1 MLASDS
7 DILRKA
13 QEWTEAGRN
22 VALATVVETWGSAPR
37 PVGSHLVIDSEGNFL
52 GSVSGG
58 CVEGDV
64 ITEALDMIAMGGRR
78 MLEFAVAD
86 EIAWRAGLSC
96 GGRIRIYVQRIY
108 VQSIDA
114 NRVNLLA
121 AFNAERAMRRPCM
134 LLTDIASGKQRLLRA
149 ADVGPDP
156 MADILKERLRLGKS
170 GIVELDGKELFLL
183 VETPPVRLIVI
194 GAVHVSQMLAPIAS
208 IAGFD
213 MIIVDPRNAFA
224 TPERFPGVQLIAE
237 WPEVALPSLRL
248 DHYTAMVLLTHDPR
262 IDDQGLLEA
271 LRADCF
277 YIGALG
283 SRKTHAN
290 RLERMR
296 AEGFGDAL
304 LKRIHAPIGLDIGAV
319 SPAEIAVSIAGE
331 IIAELHRKAWR
342 EETEKA
348 A

>member
-13 QEWTEAGRN
+13 QEWKEAGRD

-64 ITEALDMIAMGGRR
+64 ITEALDMIAMGGQQ
-78 MLEFAVAD
+78 MLEFGVAD
-86 EIAWRAGLSC
+86 ETAWRAGLSC
-96 GGRIRIYVQRIY
+96 GGRIRVY

-114 NRVNLLA
+114 DRADRLA
-121 AFNAERAMRRPCM
+121 AFNAERTTRRPCI
-134 LLTDIASGKQRLLRA
+134 LVTNIASGKQRLVRA
-149 ADVGPDP
+149 ADVDSEP
-156 MADILKERLRLGKS
+156 MADILTERLRLGKS
-170 GIVELDGKELFLL
+170 GIVEWGGEELFLR
-183 VETPPVRLIVI
+183 VETPPVRLVVI
-194 GAVHVSQMLAPIAS
+194 GAVHVSQMLAPIVS
-208 IAGFD
+208 LAGFD
-213 MIIVDPRNAFA
+213 MIIIDPRNAFA
-224 TPERFPGVQLIAE
+224 TPERFPGVRLIAE
-237 WPEVALPSLRL
+237 WPEVALASLHL

-262 IDDQGLLEA
+262 IDDQGLTEA

-296 AEGFGDAL
+296 AKGFGDAV

-331 IIAELHRKAWR
+331 IIADLHRKALR
-342 EETEKA
+342 VETEKA

>member
-1 MLASDS
+1 MLASDG
-7 DILRKA
+7 DILGKA
-13 QEWTEAGRN
+13 QEWKEAGRD

-64 ITEALDMIAMGGRR
+64 ITEALDMIAMGGRH
-78 MLEFAVAD
+78 MLEFGVAD
-86 EIAWRAGLSC
+86 ETAWRAGLSC
-96 GGRIRIYVQRIY
+96 GGRIKVY

-114 NRVNLLA
+114 NHADLLA
-121 AFNAERAMRRPCM
+121 AFNAERAMRRPFM
-134 LLTDIASGKQRLLRA
+134 LVINIASGTQRLVRA
-149 ADVGPDP
+149 ADVSSDP
-156 MADILKERLRLGKS
+156 MADILEEWLRLGRS
-170 GIVELDGKELFLL
+170 GIVEWGGEELFLR

-208 IAGFD
+208 LAGFD
-213 MIIVDPRNAFA
+213 MIIIDPRNAFA
-224 TPERFPGVQLIAE
+224 TPERFFGVRLVAE
-237 WPEVALPSLRL
+237 WPEVALPSLHL
-248 DHYTAMVLLTHDPR
+248 DRYTAMVLLTHDPR
-262 IDDQGLLEA
+262 IDDQGLMVA

-283 SRKTHAN
+283 SRKTHSN

-296 AEGFGDAL
+296 AKGFGDAV

-331 IIAELHRKAWR
+331 IIADLHRKALR
-342 EETEKA
+342 VETEKA

>member
-7 DILRKA
+7 DILLKA
-13 QEWTEAGRN
+13 QEWKEAGRD

-37 PVGSHLVIDSEGNFL
+37 SVGSHLVIDSEGNFL

-64 ITEALDMIAMGGRR
+64 ITEALDMIALGGRHL
-78 MLEFAVAD
+78 LEFGVAD
-86 EIAWRAGLSC
+86 ETAWRAGLSC
-96 GGRIRIYVQRIY
+96 GGRIRVY

-114 NRVNLLA
+114 NHADLLA

-134 LLTDIASGKQRLLRA
+134 LVINIASGTQRLVRA
-149 ADVGPDP
+149 ADVSSDP
-156 MADILKERLRLGKS
+156 MADILEEWLRLGRS
-170 GIVELDGKELFLL
+170 GIVEWGGEELFLR

-208 IAGFD
+208 LAGFD
-213 MIIVDPRNAFA
+213 MIIIDPRNAFA
-224 TPERFPGVQLIAE
+224 TPERFPGVQLVAG
-237 WPEVALPSLRL
+237 WPEVALPSLHL
-248 DHYTAMVLLTHDPR
+248 DRYTAMVLLTHDPR
-262 IDDQGLLEA
+262 IDDHGLMDA

-296 AEGFGDAL
+296 AKGFGDAV

-319 SPAEIAVSIAGE
+319 SPAEIAISIAGE
-331 IIAELHRKAWR
+331 IIADLHRKALR
-342 EETEKA
+342 AETEKA

>member
-13 QEWTEAGRN
+13 QEWKEAERD
-22 VALATVVETWGSAPR
+22 VALATVVETWGSAPC

-64 ITEALDMIAMGGRR
+64 ITEALDMIAMGGRH
-78 MLEFAVAD
+78 MLEFGVAD
-86 EIAWRAGLSC
+86 ETAWRAGLSC
-96 GGRIRIYVQRIY
+96 GGRIRVY

-114 NRVNLLA
+114 NHADLLA

-134 LLTDIASGKQRLLRA
+134 LVINIASGTQRLVRA
-149 ADVGPDP
+149 AGVSSDP
-156 MADILKERLRLGKS
+156 MADILEEWLRLGRS
-170 GIVELDGKELFLL
+170 GIVEWGGEELFLR

-208 IAGFD
+208 LAGFD
-213 MIIVDPRNAFA
+213 MIIIDPRNAFA
-224 TPERFPGVQLIAE
+224 TPERFPDVQLVAE
-237 WPEVALPSLRL
+237 WPEVALPSLHL
-248 DHYTAMVLLTHDPR
+248 DRYTAMVLLTHDPR
-262 IDDQGLLEA
+262 IDDQGLMDA

-296 AEGFGDAL
+296 AKGFGDAV
-304 LKRIHAPIGLDIGAV
+304 LKQIRAPIGLDIGAV

-331 IIAELHRKAWR
+331 IIADLHRKALR
-342 EETEKA
+342 AETEKA

>member
-13 QEWTEAGRN
+13 QEWKEAGRD

-37 PVGSHLVIDSEGNFL
+37 PVGSHLVIDSKGNFL

-64 ITEALDMIAMGGRR
+64 ITEALDVIAMGGQQ
-78 MLEFAVAD
+78 MLEFGVAD
-86 EIAWRAGLSC
+86 EMAWRAGLSC
-96 GGRIRIYVQRIY
+96 GGRIRVY

-114 NRVNLLA
+114 DRADRLA
-121 AFNAERAMRRPCM
+121 AFNAERAMRRPCI
-134 LLTDIASGKQRLLRA
+134 LVTNIASGKQRLVRA
-149 ADVGPDP
+149 ADVDSEP

-170 GIVELDGKELFLL
+170 GIVEWGGEELFLR
-183 VETPPVRLIVI
+183 VETPPVRLVVI
-194 GAVHVSQMLAPIAS
+194 GAVHVSQMLAPIVS
-208 IAGFD
+208 LAGFD
-213 MIIVDPRNAFA
+213 MIIIDPRNAFA
-224 TPERFPGVQLIAE
+224 TPERFPGVQLITE
-237 WPEVALPSLRL
+237 WPEVALASLHL

-262 IDDQGLLEA
+262 IDDQGLTEA

-296 AEGFGDAL
+296 AKGFGDAV

-331 IIAELHRKAWR
+331 IIADLHRKALR
-342 EETEKA
+342 VETEKA

>member
-13 QEWTEAGRN
+13 QEWKEAGRD

-64 ITEALDMIAMGGRR
+64 ITEALDMIAMGGQQ
-78 MLEFAVAD
+78 MLEFGVAD
-86 EIAWRAGLSC
+86 ETAWRAGLSC
-96 GGRIRIYVQRIY
+96 GGRIRVF

-114 NRVNLLA
+114 NRADLLA
-121 AFNAERAMRRPCM
+121 AFNAERATPRPCI
-134 LLTDIASGKQRLLRA
+134 LVTNIASGKQRLVRA
-149 ADVGPDP
+149 ADVDSEP

-170 GIVELDGKELFLL
+170 GIVEWGGEELFLR
-183 VETPPVRLIVI
+183 VETPPVQLVVI
-194 GAVHVSQMLAPIAS
+194 GAVHVSQMLAPIVS
-208 IAGFD
+208 LAGFD
-213 MIIVDPRNAFA
+213 MIIIDPRNAFA

-237 WPEVALPSLRL
+237 WPEVALASLHL

-262 IDDQGLLEA
+262 IDDQGLTEA

-296 AEGFGDAL
+296 AKGFGDTV

-331 IIAELHRKAWR
+331 IIADLHRKALR
-342 EETEKA
+342 VEPEKA

>member
-13 QEWTEAGRN
+13 QKWKEAGRD

-64 ITEALDMIAMGGRR
+64 ITEALDMIAMGGQQ
-78 MLEFAVAD
+78 MLEFGVAD
-86 EIAWRAGLSC
+86 ETAWRAGLSC
-96 GGRIRIYVQRIY
+96 GGRIRVY

-114 NRVNLLA
+114 DRADRLA
-121 AFNAERAMRRPCM
+121 AFNAERTTRRPCI
-134 LLTDIASGKQRLLRA
+134 LVTNIASGKQRLVRA
-149 ADVGPDP
+149 ADVDSEP

-170 GIVELDGKELFLL
+170 GIVEWGGEELFLR
-183 VETPPVRLIVI
+183 VETPPVRLVVI
-194 GAVHVSQMLAPIAS
+194 GAVHVSQMLAPIVS
-208 IAGFD
+208 LAGFD
-213 MIIVDPRNAFA
+213 MIIIDPRNAFA
-224 TPERFPGVQLIAE
+224 TPERFPGVQLITE
-237 WPEVALPSLRL
+237 WPEVALASLHL

-262 IDDQGLLEA
+262 IDDQGLTEA

-296 AEGFGDAL
+296 AKGFGDAA

-331 IIAELHRKAWR
+331 IIADLHRKALR
-342 EETEKA
+342 VETEKA

>member
-7 DILRKA
+7 DILLKA
-13 QEWTEAGRN
+13 QEWKEAGRD
-22 VALATVVETWGSAPR
+22 VALATVVETWGSAPC
-37 PVGSHLVIDSEGNFL
+37 PVGGHLVIDSEGNFL

-64 ITEALDMIAMGGRR
+64 ITEALDMIAMGGRH
-78 MLEFAVAD
+78 MLEFGVAD
-86 EIAWRAGLSC
+86 ETAWRAGLSC
-96 GGRIRIYVQRIY
+96 GGRIRVY

-114 NRVNLLA
+114 NHADLLA

-134 LLTDIASGKQRLLRA
+134 LVINIASGTQRLVRA
-149 ADVGPDP
+149 ADVSSDP
-156 MADILKERLRLGKS
+156 MADILEEWLRLGRS
-170 GIVELDGKELFLL
+170 GIVEWGGEELFLR

-208 IAGFD
+208 LAGFD
-213 MIIVDPRNAFA
+213 MIIIDPRNAFA
-224 TPERFPGVQLIAE
+224 TPERFPGVQLVAE
-237 WPEVALPSLRL
+237 WPEVALPSLHL
-248 DHYTAMVLLTHDPR
+248 DRYTAMVLLTHDPR
-262 IDDQGLLEA
+262 IDDQGLMEA

-296 AEGFGDAL
+296 AKGFGDAV

-331 IIAELHRKAWR
+331 IIADLHRKALR
-342 EETEKA
+342 AETEKA

>member
-13 QEWTEAGRN
+13 QEWKEAGRD
-22 VALATVVETWGSAPR
+22 VALATVVETWGSAPC

-64 ITEALDMIAMGGRR
+64 ITEALDMIAMGGRH
-78 MLEFAVAD
+78 MLAFGVAD
-86 EIAWRAGLSC
+86 ETAWRAGLSC
-96 GGRIRIYVQRIY
+96 GGRIRVY

-114 NRVNLLA
+114 NHADLLA

-134 LLTDIASGKQRLLRA
+134 LVINIASGTQRLVRA
-149 ADVGPDP
+149 ADVSSDP
-156 MADILKERLRLGKS
+156 MADILEEWLRLGRS
-170 GIVELDGKELFLL
+170 GIVEWGGEELFLR

-208 IAGFD
+208 LAGFD
-213 MIIVDPRNAFA
+213 MIIIDPRNAFA
-224 TPERFPGVQLIAE
+224 TPERFPGVQLVAE
-237 WPEVALPSLRL
+237 WPEVALPSLHL
-248 DHYTAMVLLTHDPR
+248 DRYTAMVLLTHDPR
-262 IDDQGLLEA
+262 IDDQGLMEA

-296 AEGFGDAL
+296 AKGFGDAV

-331 IIAELHRKAWR
+331 IIADLHRKALR
-342 EETEKA
+342 AETEKA

>member
-13 QEWTEAGRN
+13 QEWKEAGRD
-22 VALATVVETWGSAPR
+22 VALATVVEIWGSAPC

-64 ITEALDMIAMGGRR
+64 ITEALDMIAMGGRH
-78 MLEFAVAD
+78 MLEFGVAD
-86 EIAWRAGLSC
+86 ETAWRAGLSC
-96 GGRIRIYVQRIY
+96 GGRIRVY

-114 NRVNLLA
+114 NHADLLA

-134 LLTDIASGKQRLLRA
+134 LVINIASGTQRLVRA
-149 ADVGPDP
+149 ADVSSDP
-156 MADILKERLRLGKS
+156 MADILEEGLRLGRS
-170 GIVELDGKELFLL
+170 GIVEWGGEELFLR

-208 IAGFD
+208 LAGFD
-213 MIIVDPRNAFA
+213 MIIIDPRNAFA
-224 TPERFPGVQLIAE
+224 TPERFPGVQLVAE
-237 WPEVALPSLRL
+237 WPEVALPSLHL
-248 DHYTAMVLLTHDPR
+248 DRYTAMVLLTHDPR
-262 IDDQGLLEA
+262 IDDQGLMEA

-296 AEGFGDAL
+296 AKGFGDAV

-331 IIAELHRKAWR
+331 IIADLHRKALR
-342 EETEKA
+342 AETEKA

>member
-13 QEWTEAGRN
+13 QEWKEAGRD

-64 ITEALDMIAMGGRR
+64 ITEALDMIAMGGQQ
-78 MLEFAVAD
+78 MLEFGVAD
-86 EIAWRAGLSC
+86 ETAWRAGLSC
-96 GGRIRIYVQRIY
+96 GGRIRVY

-114 NRVNLLA
+114 NRADLLA
-121 AFNAERAMRRPCM
+121 AFNAERATRRPCI
-134 LLTDIASGKQRLLRA
+134 LVTNIASGKQRLVRA
-149 ADVGPDP
+149 ADVDSEP
-156 MADILKERLRLGKS
+156 MADILTERLRLGKS
-170 GIVELDGKELFLL
+170 GIVEWGGEELFLR
-183 VETPPVRLIVI
+183 VETPPVRLVVI
-194 GAVHVSQMLAPIAS
+194 GAVHVSQMLAPIVS
-208 IAGFD
+208 LAGFD
-213 MIIVDPRNAFA
+213 MIIIDPRNAFA
-224 TPERFPGVQLIAE
+224 TPERFPGVQLISE
-237 WPEVALPSLRL
+237 WPEVALASLHL

-262 IDDQGLLEA
+262 IDDQGLTEA

-296 AEGFGDAL
+296 AKGFGDTV

-331 IIAELHRKAWR
+331 IIADLHRKALR
-342 EETEKA
+342 VDTEKA

>member
-13 QEWTEAGRN
+13 QKWKEAGRD

-37 PVGSHLVIDSEGNFL
+37 PVGSQLVIDSEGNFL

-64 ITEALDMIAMGGRR
+64 ITEALDMIAMGGQQ
-78 MLEFAVAD
+78 MLEFGVAD
-86 EIAWRAGLSC
+86 ETAWRAGLSC
-96 GGRIRIYVQRIY
+96 GGRIRVY

-114 NRVNLLA
+114 DRADRLA
-121 AFNAERAMRRPCM
+121 AFNAERAMRRPCT
-134 LLTDIASGKQRLLRA
+134 LVTNIASGKQRLVRA
-149 ADVGPDP
+149 ADVDSEP

-170 GIVELDGKELFLL
+170 GIVEWGGEELFLR
-183 VETPPVRLIVI
+183 VETPPVRLVVI
-194 GAVHVSQMLAPIAS
+194 GAVHVSQMLAPIVS
-208 IAGFD
+208 LAGFD
-213 MIIVDPRNAFA
+213 MIIIDPRNAFA

-237 WPEVALPSLRL
+237 WPEVALASLHL

-262 IDDQGLLEA
+262 IDDQGLTEA

-296 AEGFGDAL
+296 AKGFGDAA

-331 IIAELHRKAWR
+331 IIADLHRKALR
-342 EETEKA
+342 VETEKA

>member
-13 QEWTEAGRN
+13 QEWKMAGRD

-64 ITEALDMIAMGGRR
+64 ITEALDMIAMGGQH
-78 MLEFAVAD
+78 MLEFGVAD
-86 EIAWRAGLSC
+86 ETAWRAGLSC
-96 GGRIRIYVQRIY
+96 GGRIRVY

-114 NRVNLLA
+114 NRADLLT
-121 AFNAERAMRRPCM
+121 AFNAERAMRRPCI
-134 LLTDIASGKQRLLRA
+134 LVTNIASGKHRLVRA
-149 ADVGPDP
+149 ADVDSEP

-170 GIVELDGKELFLL
+170 GIVEGGGEELFLR
-183 VETPPVRLIVI
+183 VETPPVQLVVI
-194 GAVHVSQMLAPIAS
+194 GAVHVSQMLAPIVS
-208 IAGFD
+208 LAGFD
-213 MIIVDPRNAFA
+213 MIIIDPRNAFA

-237 WPEVALPSLRL
+237 WPEVALASLHL

-262 IDDQGLLEA
+262 IDDQGLTEA

-296 AEGFGDAL
+296 AKGFGDAV

-331 IIAELHRKAWR
+331 IIADLHRKALR
-342 EETEKA
+342 VETE
-348 A
+348 